1 MFLLNLCQGAGNL
14 ISLDDPTAGHEIGVF
29 VAHAIL
35 VGRGAHQGGQPEC
48 HVVSKVEGIIQGK
61 QVFQCVGR
69 AQVKRVK

>member
-1 MFLLNLCQGAGNL
+1 M
-14 ISLDDPTAGHEIGVF
+14 F

-35 VGRGAHQGGQPEC
+35 VAVVPIKGSTGC

-61 QVFQCVGR
+61 QVFQCVRR